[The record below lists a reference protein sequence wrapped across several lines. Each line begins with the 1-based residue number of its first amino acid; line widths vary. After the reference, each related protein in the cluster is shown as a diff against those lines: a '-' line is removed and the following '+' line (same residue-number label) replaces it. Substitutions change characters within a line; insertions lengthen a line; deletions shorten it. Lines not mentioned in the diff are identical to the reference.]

1 LQGSGE
7 MKACDTAAAEGC
19 AAGMAAADGPAA
31 DTCRM
36 IIIYMNE
43 DHYIYAWYF
52 DAGSKQLIN

>member
-1 LQGSGE
+1 

-43 DHYIYAWYF
+43 DHYIYMR
-52 DAGSKQLIN
+52 GISMQVPNN